1 MFNNTSNKQ
10 KAALLREY
18 FQKLRNDEKHHFG
31 LGDIR
36 LTIAEQEEC
45 CDLVYMEEQKLQSM
59 DKESILQE
67 AIDLLGEINSDIK
80 YCPSSLRKKH
90 EFYNI
95 KREFRKYLQF
105 VRIVEIITY
114 KFPGICFD
122 EETQQSSLFALYD
135 SYQKCKKDISELNE
149 KINNEIEEGGY
160 NHETAYYYYVGS
172 SKFTHSLAIEYEDY
186 KQRKYHIP
194 FMNYLV
200 NTYKKTARVFSDE
213 ELIKELTKNDIE
225 FNFGAHDIIIR
236 NFEPQVT
243 KDVDFTEVEQKID
256 KLKFYLEK
264 IEKIKYYYLTLI

>member
-1 MFNNTSNKQ
+1 M
-10 KAALLREY
+10 
-18 FQKLRNDEKHHFG
+18 D
-31 LGDIR
+31 
-36 LTIAEQEEC
+36 AE
-45 CDLVYMEEQKLQSM
+45 LQSI
-59 DKESILQE
+59 DKENILQE
-67 AIDLLGEINSDIK
+67 AIDLLSEINSDIK
-80 YCPSSLRKKH
+80 YCPISIRKKQ

-160 NHETAYYYYVGS
+160 NRETAYYYYVGS

-186 KQRKYHIP
+186 KHRRYHIP

-200 NTYKKTARVFSDE
+200 NTYEKTVRVFSDKE
-213 ELIKELTKNDIE
+213 IIDELNKKGIE
-225 FNFGAHDIIIR
+225 FNFGAHDIIIK
-236 NFEPQVT
+236 NYEPQVT
-243 KDVDFTEVEQKID
+243 KDVAFTEVEQKID

-264 IEKIKYYYLTLI
+264 LEESEKCLIWLTSTKKD